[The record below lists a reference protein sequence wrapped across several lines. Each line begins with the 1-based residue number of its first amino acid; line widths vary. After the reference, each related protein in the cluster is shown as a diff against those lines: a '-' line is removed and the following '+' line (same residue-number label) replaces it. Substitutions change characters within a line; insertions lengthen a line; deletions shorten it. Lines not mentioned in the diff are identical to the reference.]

1 LKKEREMVNTD
12 YDVYSAMQDGE
23 PLAVYRKGI
32 LGKVHVIS
40 LNPFTDEAEG
50 VILEGNP
57 AKAEEIET
65 QVIELWTAKSKLF
78 FERMNKKHIA
88 AGRLNLV
95 QRAALPKAPPS
106 PNIISDE
113 EINKL
118 LNSKFLALKARLD
131 KFTDSAPV
139 FRILNRAR
147 ELDKSEKIVKH
158 IEEKISQLQLQR
170 YEVEKVEEE

>member
-1 LKKEREMVNTD
+1 V
-12 YDVYSAMQDGE
+12 
-23 PLAVYRKGI
+23 
-32 LGKVHVIS
+32 
-40 LNPFTDEAEG
+40 

-57 AKAEEIET
+57 GKADEIET
-65 QVIELWTAKSKLF
+65 QIIELWTTKSKLF

-95 QRAALPKAPPS
+95 KRESLPEIQPS

-113 EINKL
+113 EIDTL
-118 LNSKFLALKARLD
+118 LNSKFLALKARLN

-139 FRILNRAR
+139 FRLVNRAR

-158 IEEKISQLQLQR
+158 IEEKISQLQLKR
-170 YEVEKVEEE
+170 YEVAETAEVEE